1 MGPVQPE
8 LALRTSSLWL
18 IVLLGLTLIALSL
31 VSMWKESCHGQPLR
45 GIIWFALA
53 IVGFYAVIALF
64 APYVQA
70 RSLEKISHGIEQWRS
85 CRNESLLSVG
95 FLSRCLS

>member
-31 VSMWKESCHGQPLR
+31 VSMWKESRYGQPLK

-53 IVGFYAVIALF
+53 IVGFYAVIVLLAG
-64 APYVQA
+64 YVQKA
-70 RSLEKISHGIEQWRS
+70 RSLERVSHRVEAATSTDQ
-85 CRNESLLSVG
+85 LPQ
-95 FLSRCLS
+95 